1 MRRPKEKEVLL
12 RGDQL
17 LCRGD
22 IITLMDEG
30 TPTRCKILSCLGA
43 NNGSCLARVEFIE
56 GPKKGK
62 RLETSLVAKDQ
73 KVR

>member
-1 MRRPKEKEVLL
+1 MRRPKEKDVVL

-30 TPTRCKILSCLGA
+30 APTKCKVLSCLGTDS
-43 NNGSCLARVEFIE
+43 GSCIASMEYIE

-62 RLETSLVAKDQ
+62 RLETSLVAKEQ
-73 KVR
+73 KVS

>member
-1 MRRPKEKEVLL
+1 MRRPKEKEVVL

-17 LCRGD
+17 LRCGD

-30 TPTRCKILSCLGA
+30 TPTKCKVLSCLGTGS
-43 NNGSCLARVEFIE
+43 GSCVAGVEFIE

-62 RLETSLVAKDQ
+62 RLETSLVAKEQ
-73 KVR
+73 KVS